1 LAFVAGEGYFWLA
14 YDAEDTWVGAAER
27 PPGSPVLPDVEHGK
41 RRQLWP
47 EACVMGIWRAEE
59 ACMVPDKVQ
68 RIELN
73 AAVPNTPRAV
83 QGRKGVWSHR
93 LFYIAVGLLAGVLTG
108 GVWGFHL
115 DAVPPEA
122 ASDFR
127 LMAEAWNTIQRVYVD
142 PAAVHP
148 TRLAWGAIS
157 GMVDSL
163 DDVGHSRFLTPDMRR
178 IERAVTKGTVEGI
191 GAEIRAKGDQIIIVA
206 PLDNSPAQHAGLRP
220 GDVILKVNGM
230 AVRGL
235 PLDEVVGRIVGQANT
250 PVTLSVL
257 TPSIGSPRTLHL
269 VRRRIALHSVTWHRL
284 PGTALAHIRVAGFSK
299 GVTVDLRAALLAI
312 RSAGLT
318 GAILDLRSDPGG
330 LLEEAVGV
338 ASQFLTDG
346 NVVLVKDTAGKVLD
360 VPVRPGGVA
369 PTLPLAV
376 LIDQGTASA
385 SEIVAAALHD
395 AHRAWLVGE
404 TTFGTG
410 TILKSFP
417 LSDGSALLLAVA
429 EWLTPAGHL
438 LWHKGVQPDIAV
450 PLPPD
455 GVPLR
460 PAAEQGMTA
469 RQLRLSRDAPL
480 LRAVTVLTRTGQ
492 GDPSSTA
499 QHSAHPNLAAGI
511 TRRKIG

>member
-1 LAFVAGEGYFWLA
+1 
-14 YDAEDTWVGAAER
+14 
-27 PPGSPVLPDVEHGK
+27 
-41 RRQLWP
+41 
-47 EACVMGIWRAEE
+47 MGTWRAEK

-68 RIELN
+68 GTELN
-73 AAVPNTPRAV
+73 AAVPDTSRAV
-83 QGRKGVWSHR
+83 QGRTGVWSHR
-93 LFYIAVGLLAGVLTG
+93 LSYVAIGLLTGVLTACI
-108 GVWGFHL
+108 WGFRL
-115 DAVPPEA
+115 DAVPPGA

-127 LMAEAWNTIQRVYVD
+127 LMAEAWNTIRRVYVD
-142 PAAVHP
+142 PVAVRP
-148 TRLAWGAIS
+148 TRLARGAIS

-220 GDVILKVNGM
+220 GDVILKVNGA
-230 AVRGL
+230 AVSGL
-235 PLDEVVGRIVGQANT
+235 PLDAVVGRIVGQANT

-257 TPSIGSPRTLHL
+257 TPITGNTRTLHL
-269 VRRRIALHSVTWHRL
+269 VRRRIPLHSVTWHRL
-284 PGTALAHIRVAGFSK
+284 PGTTLAHIRVAGFTK
-299 GVTVDLRAALLAI
+299 GVTADLREALLAI
-312 RSAGLT
+312 RGAGLT
-318 GAILDLRSDPGG
+318 GVILDVRSNPGG

-338 ASQFLTDG
+338 ASQFLTEG
-346 NVVLVKDTAGKVLD
+346 NNVVLEKDAAGNVHAM
-360 VPVRPGGVA
+360 PVRPGGVA
-369 PTLPLAV
+369 PTLPVVV
-376 LIDQGTASA
+376 LIDRGTASA
-385 SEIVAAALHD
+385 SEIVAAALQD
-395 AHRAWLVGE
+395 AHRACLIGD

-429 EWLTPAGHL
+429 EWLTPNGHL
-438 LWHKGVQPDIAV
+438 LWHHGVRPDIAV
-450 PLPPD
+450 PMPPD

-469 RQLRLSRDAPL
+469 GKLRLSRDAPL

-492 GDPSSTA
+492 GDPSSTT
-499 QHSAHPNLAAGI
+499 QHSAQQNLAAGI

>member
-1 LAFVAGEGYFWLA
+1 MVPEGVQQQVEPNPMPH
-14 YDAEDTWVGAAER
+14 DGPKTVRVGA
-27 PPGSPVLPDVEHGK
+27 P
-41 RRQLWP
+41 
-47 EACVMGIWRAEE
+47 
-59 ACMVPDKVQ
+59 
-68 RIELN
+68 
-73 AAVPNTPRAV
+73 
-83 QGRKGVWSHR
+83 VWSHR
-93 LFYIAVGLLAGVLTG
+93 LFYVAIGLLTGILTACI
-108 GVWGFHL
+108 WGFRL
-115 DAVPPEA
+115 DAVPPGA

-142 PAAVHP
+142 PAAVRP

-206 PLDNSPAQHAGLRP
+206 PLDNSPAQDAGLRP
-220 GDVILKVNGM
+220 GDVILKVNGV
-230 AVRGL
+230 AVSGL
-235 PLDEVVGRIVGQANT
+235 PLDAVVGRIVGQANT

-257 TPSIGSPRTLHL
+257 TPSTGNARTLHL

-284 PGTALAHIRVAGFSK
+284 PGTTLAHIRVAEFSK
-299 GVTVDLRAALLAI
+299 GATADLRAALLAI
-312 RSAGLT
+312 RNAGLT

-346 NVVLVKDTAGKVLD
+346 NVVLEKDAAGKVLD
-360 VPVRPGGVA
+360 VPVRSGGVA
-369 PTLPLAV
+369 PALPLAV

-385 SEIVAAALHD
+385 SEIVAAALQD
-395 AHRAWLVGE
+395 AHRACLIGD

-417 LSDGSALLLAVA
+417 LSDGSTLLLAVA
-429 EWLTPAGHL
+429 EWLTPNGHL
-438 LWHKGVQPDIAV
+438 LWHQGVRPDIAV
-450 PLPPD
+450 PMPPD

-460 PAAEQGMTA
+460 PAAEQKMTA
-469 RQLRLSRDAPL
+469 GQIRRSGDAPL
-480 LRAVTVLTRTGQ
+480 LRAMAVLTGTDH
-492 GDPSSTA
+492 GDPLQRSA
-499 QHSAHPNLAAGI
+499 QHDHAAAIPHRHNG
-511 TRRKIG
+511 